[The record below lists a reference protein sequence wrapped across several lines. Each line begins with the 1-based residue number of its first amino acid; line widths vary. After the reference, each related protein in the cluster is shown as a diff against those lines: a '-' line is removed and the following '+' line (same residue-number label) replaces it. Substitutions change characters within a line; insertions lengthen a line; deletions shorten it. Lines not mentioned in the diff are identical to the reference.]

1 MYMYE
6 EKDCASFT
14 RANTVFDGINF
25 QINYL
30 HCNSTKRE
38 LARTITVLAFACDS
52 FLREYGTCIRGFPTP
67 YILKYPEQVPP
78 VKASASTAQ
87 MPAFKGGA
95 YT

>member
-38 LARTITVLAFACDS
+38 LARTVTVLAFASDS
-52 FLREYGTCIRGFPTP
+52 FLREYGTYKRGFSKQC
-67 YILKYPEQVPP
+67 IL
-78 VKASASTAQ
+78 
-87 MPAFKGGA
+87 
-95 YT
+95 